1 MKLTKL
7 KKMSEQKILKENRL
21 SNDISYNLFKVCFTY
36 NPYERMWYG
45 CEAEHLNDLW
55 NGVKNDKVYHAKN
68 KDTLVSFFNEGKH
81 LK

>member
-1 MKLTKL
+1 
-7 KKMSEQKILKENRL
+7 
-21 SNDISYNLFKVCFTY
+21 
-36 NPYERMWYG
+36 MWYG